1 MASLKNL
8 TGVAT
13 VDLGLGAGDQ
23 LKDQAENEIDER
35 RKKALQLNQQQQMF
49 PASSMLFGMG
59 STSGGML

>member
-35 RKKALQLNQQQQMF
+35 RKKALQLNQQQMF